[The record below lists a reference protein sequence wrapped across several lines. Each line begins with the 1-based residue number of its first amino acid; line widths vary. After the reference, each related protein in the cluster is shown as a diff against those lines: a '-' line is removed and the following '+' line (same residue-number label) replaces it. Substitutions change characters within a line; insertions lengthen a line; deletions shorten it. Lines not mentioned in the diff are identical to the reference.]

1 MKCKLKRVGVYCHGW
16 KKVSIIWLE
25 RLSHISQWRYF
36 FINKLTVWAFQGK
49 KFILIY
55 SYTEYGFSSNF
66 GDKNTKIMHSFINR
80 IENCVWPFLSGI
92 IYITFVIRPLRCLK
106 PCIENRHTFIYTV
119 QSLKVLTWDRGE
131 GGHSLGCGSLKW
143 IANRNWKVFNK
154 DDIYKFSKVSYIE
167 CFGYKFSLYINIYIW
182 LCSRIIIWFDL
193 FY

>member
-1 MKCKLKRVGVYCHGW
+1 MLQILVRYHTNDRKYKLWNENNIVLYHVCIKLRIIRKNLKCKLKRVGVYCHGW

-66 GDKNTKIMHSFINR
+66 GDKNTKIMHSYINR

-92 IYITFVIRPLRCLK
+92 IYITFVIKPLRCLK

-119 QSLKVLTWDRGE
+119 
-131 GGHSLGCGSLKW
+131 
-143 IANRNWKVFNK
+143 RN
-154 DDIYKFSKVSYIE
+154 
-167 CFGYKFSLYINIYIW
+167 LQH
-182 LCSRIIIWFDL
+182 FDL
-193 FY
+193 GQGGIY